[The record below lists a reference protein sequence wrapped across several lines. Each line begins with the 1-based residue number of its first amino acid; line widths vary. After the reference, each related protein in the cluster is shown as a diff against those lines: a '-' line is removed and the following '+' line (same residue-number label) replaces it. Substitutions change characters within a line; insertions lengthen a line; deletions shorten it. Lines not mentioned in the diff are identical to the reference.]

1 MTVELA
7 ISSLGPPE
15 MSGRRPVDA
24 AAFRLPR
31 PSPLGLTCPSWSPGR
46 VAWVR
51 MGWHPPRSAFR
62 RPSGP
67 HRVTWP
73 SVHRHSAKLRR
84 PSEGAHRGLL
94 ISPSEIRP
102 TGPRPTAPV
111 PKDRCPAELP
121 LLGFSF
127 PTTHVGPG
135 DPRMAGDPSPAA
147 CRVQGLVTL
156 FATST
161 PVPSDTSTPLRAQ
174 RTLAGTSCRS
184 VHGIPPSRRFPRRG
198 RYSSRSPC
206 PPGVRRAVRP
216 PDHGGR
222 ARPLSGPRQASSPP
236 GLRSHDG
243 SVRSPR
249 QYARAADAFLGFS
262 PPELAPL
269 RAGAGFRS
277 RAPPL
282 SSLRGLTF
290 RPAWASGSRATEESD
305 DPSPDRLLSWGS
317 WPRDDRALR
326 MSCGAGGLVSS
337 YARSWASPGPSVD
350 IRHRPSR
357 DATGRP
363 GCSARCRC
371 LSARDR
377 WPRPVVKI
385 GV

>member
-1 MTVELA
+1 
-7 ISSLGPPE
+7 

-174 RTLAGTSCRS
+174 RTLAGASCRS
-184 VHGIPPSRRFPRRG
+184 VRGIPPSRRFPRRG
-198 RYSSRSPC
+198 RCSSRSPC

-216 PDHGGR
+216 PDHAAALQSAEPCVR
-222 ARPLSGPRQASSPP
+222 RDAEPLSERYRHREWHCAPAFHRKPAP
-236 GLRSHDG
+236 DG
-243 SVRSPR
+243 GSQSGIRKIEAVS
-249 QYARAADAFLGFS
+249 L
-262 PPELAPL
+262 
-269 RAGAGFRS
+269 
-277 RAPPL
+277 PPL
-282 SSLRGLTF
+282 LEFGTF
-290 RPAWASGSRATEESD
+290 CKKDVFSVKAGSPQNS
-305 DPSPDRLLSWGS
+305 
-317 WPRDDRALR
+317 
-326 MSCGAGGLVSS
+326 
-337 YARSWASPGPSVD
+337 
-350 IRHRPSR
+350 H
-357 DATGRP
+357 
-363 GCSARCRC
+363 
-371 LSARDR
+371 
-377 WPRPVVKI
+377 
-385 GV
+385 